1 MENKITYAEFHG
13 EPINI
18 IEHSGKRWLTSE
30 EVGKCLGYAAG
41 EERRAILKLY
51 KRHRDEFTD
60 QDVTVVNLTTPG
72 GMQKTRIF
80 SDTGCIK
87 LGFFAK
93 TTVGKEFRNF
103 ASEKLAM
110 AKQGHLAQRPGQ
122 VEELR
127 ARRAQEEL
135 LTARP
140 LWAKIRKYIGMGL
153 NGKEI
158 ALLLKRNVSTIRS
171 HRRRMEACGLLTPPA
186 NLAKLQQSGLT
197 LISGGAK

>member
-1 MENKITYAEFHG
+1 MENKPISVEFHG

-18 IEHSGKRWLTSE
+18 IEHSGKRWLASE
-30 EVGKCLGYAAG
+30 EVGKCLGYTAG

-60 QDVTVVNLTTPG
+60 QDTGVVNLTTPG
-72 GMQKTRIF
+72 GMQQTRIF

-93 TTVGKEFRNF
+93 TRVGKEFRNF
-103 ASEKLAM
+103 ASEKLAS
-110 AKQGHLAQRPGQ
+110 AKQPQPIINESVRH
-122 VEELR
+122 
-127 ARRAQEEL
+127 EL

-140 LWAKIRKYIGMGL
+140 LWAKIQRYFALGL

-158 ALLLKRNVSTIRS
+158 ALLLKCSITTVRK

-186 NLAKLQQSGLT
+186 NLAKLQQSGLR
-197 LISGGAK
+197 LINGGAK